1 MLSYKFPMAYEE
13 KSEIAKRAYNFA
25 VQVIKIT
32 AKLPR
37 TPANFILIKQVI
49 RSATSIGA
57 NIEEALGGHT
67 RNDFSYGMNVSK
79 KEARETRYWL
89 RMLSDTNTVLQKE
102 LAELLQECE
111 ELINIL
117 TKIVKTSSIKK

>member
-1 MLSYKFPMAYEE
+1 MAFEE

-25 VQVIKIT
+25 LSVIKIT
-32 AKLPR
+32 SKLPR
-37 TPANFILIKQVI
+37 NPANLILIRQVI

-67 RNDFSYGMNVSK
+67 KNDFAYGMNVAK
-79 KEARETRYWL
+79 KEARESRYWL
-89 RMLSDTNTVLQKE
+89 RMLRDTNSLMQIEFAK
-102 LAELLQECE
+102 LLQECE

-117 TKIVKTSSIKK
+117 TKIVKTSTKK

>member
-1 MLSYKFPMAYEE
+1 MSYEE
-13 KSEIAKRAYNFA
+13 KSEIAKRAYSFA
-25 VQVIKIT
+25 LAVIKIT
-32 AKLPR
+32 AKLPK
-37 TPANFILIKQVI
+37 TQANIILIRQVI

-67 RNDFSYGMNVSK
+67 KNDFTYGMNVSK

-89 RMLSDTNTVLQKE
+89 RMLFDTNTSFQKE
-102 LAELLQECE
+102 LNLLLRECE

-117 TKIVKTSSIKK
+117 TKIVKTSSKK

>member
-1 MLSYKFPMAYEE
+1 MSYEE
-13 KSEIAKRAYNFA
+13 KSEIAKRAYSFA
-25 VQVIKIT
+25 VKVIKVT
-32 AKLPR
+32 ANLPKN
-37 TPANFILIKQVI
+37 PANLILVRQVI

-67 RNDFSYGMNVSK
+67 RKDFIYGMNVSK

-89 RMLSDTNTVLQKE
+89 RMLWDTNEVSQKE
-102 LAELLQECE
+102 ITPLLQECE

-117 TKIVKTSSIKK
+117 TKIVKTSTIKK

>member
-1 MLSYKFPMAYEE
+1 MSYEG
-13 KSEIAKRAYNFA
+13 KSEVAKRAYTFG
-25 VQVIKIT
+25 VDVIRFVS
-32 AKLPR
+32 KLPVN
-37 TPANFILIKQVI
+37 PANTILIRQVI

-67 RNDFSYGMNVSK
+67 KSDFAYGMNVAK

-89 RMLSDTNTVLQKE
+89 RMLGDINNLKGNPKYE
-102 LAELLQECE
+102 KLLQEVE

-117 TKIVKTSSIKK
+117 TKIVKTSTKK

>member
-1 MLSYKFPMAYEE
+1 MSYEE

-25 VQVIKIT
+25 VNVIKIT

-67 RNDFSYGMNVSK
+67 RNDFAYGMNVAK

-89 RMLSDTNTVLQKE
+89 RMLYDTNNAMHKE
-102 LAELLQECE
+102 FTILLQECE

-117 TKIVKTSSIKK
+117 TKIVKTSTSKK

>member
-1 MLSYKFPMAYEE
+1 MSYEE

-25 VQVIKIT
+25 VQVIKVT
-32 AKLPR
+32 AKLPQN
-37 TPANFILIKQVI
+37 PANLILIRQVI

-67 RNDFSYGMNVSK
+67 RADFAHGMNISK

-89 RMLSDTNTVLQKE
+89 R
-102 LAELLQECE
+102 LLKDINEARFIEKFDCLLE
-111 ELINIL
+111 ENESLVNIL
-117 TKIVKTSSIKK
+117 TKIVKTS

>member
-1 MLSYKFPMAYEE
+1 MAYEE

>member
-1 MLSYKFPMAYEE
+1 MAFEE

-25 VQVIKIT
+25 LQIIKVT
-32 AKLPR
+32 SKLAR
-37 TPANFILIKQVI
+37 NPANLILIRQVI

-67 RNDFSYGMNVSK
+67 RNDFAYGMNVAK

-89 RMLSDTNTVLQKE
+89 RLLADLNSTYRQKIE
-102 LAELLQECE
+102 KLLKENKE
-111 ELINIL
+111 IINIL
-117 TKIVKTSSIKK
+117 TKIVKTSAGK

>member
-1 MLSYKFPMAYEE
+1 MSYEE

-25 VQVIKIT
+25 VQVIKVT
-32 AKLPR
+32 AKLPQN
-37 TPANFILIKQVI
+37 PANLILIRQVI

-67 RNDFSYGMNVSK
+67 RKDFIYGMNVSK

-89 RMLSDTNTVLQKE
+89 RMLRDTNTTMGKE
-102 LAELLQECE
+102 IIYLLQECE

-117 TKIVKTSSIKK
+117 TKIVKTSTKK